1 MLKGFRP
8 LESNMLGDTAP
19 LLFPI
24 LLLLLVGW
32 LLPSKIESYSQKFSQ
47 PVSKAIVNTY
57 RFGPLV
63 VVGVMILNRIK
74 TIVQRDTTYL
84 EVAQKLGPG
93 NFEFSDL
100 SLLVTGDGS
109 SELILLGLISF
120 ALLSHKLPSI
130 KSSSIEIKRSQ

>member
-1 MLKGFRP
+1 MLKGFRS
-8 LESNMLGDTAP
+8 LESNMLGDAAP

-47 PVSKAIVNTY
+47 TVSKAIVKTY

-63 VVGVMILNRIK
+63 VVGVMILDRIK
-74 TIVQRDTTYL
+74 SIVQRDTSYL

-93 NFEFSDL
+93 DFEFSDL
-100 SLLVTGDGS
+100 SY
-109 SELILLGLISF
+109 
-120 ALLSHKLPSI
+120 
-130 KSSSIEIKRSQ
+130 